1 MFNYL
6 FITNKPNIASFVES
20 CGVSRIFID
29 LERIGKLERQG
40 HLDTVISQ
48 HNVSDISKVKS
59 VLTSAEL
66 LVRLNPLNKDSK
78 FEVDSA
84 IAEGADI
91 LMLPMF
97 NTLEEVIE
105 FGSYINKRVKFIPL
119 IETVSASLIIDDI
132 EQLECVDEIHIG
144 LNDLHLELE
153 YSFMFELISNGYVE
167 NMVKSL
173 SKPFGIGGIAR
184 VGEGI
189 VAGDIVMAQ
198 HVRLN
203 SSAVILSRAFHL
215 RCQTLSELVEKID
228 LKSEIRKLDTV
239 RKNCLKFS
247 VDEHNEQYESF
258 IKKVN
263 LVVRKAK

>member
-6 FITNKPNIASFVES
+6 FITNKPDIASFVES
-20 CGVSRIFID
+20 CGVRRIFID

-48 HNVSDISKVKS
+48 HDVSDISKVKS
-59 VLTSAEL
+59 VLKSAEL
-66 LVRLNPLNKDSK
+66 LVRLNPLNKLSK
-78 FEVDSA
+78 DEVDNA
-84 IAEGADI
+84 ISGGADI

-97 NTLEEVIE
+97 NTLDEVIE

-119 IETVSASLIIDDI
+119 IETVSASKIIDDI
-132 EQLECVDEIHIG
+132 EQLDCVDEIHIG

-189 VAGDIVMAQ
+189 VAGDMVMAQ

-228 LKSEIRKLDTV
+228 LKSEIDKLEIV
-239 RKNCLKFS
+239 RKNCSELS
-247 VDEHNEQYESF
+247 AVEHTKQYESF
-258 IKKVN
+258 IEKVN
-263 LVVRKAK
+263 RVVGNKK

>member
-6 FITNKPNIASFVES
+6 FITNKPDIAAFVES

-40 HLDTVISQ
+40 HLDTVISK
-48 HNVSDISKVKS
+48 HDVSDISKVKS
-59 VLTSAEL
+59 VLTSAKL

-84 IAEGADI
+84 IAAGADI
-91 LMLPMF
+91 IMLPMF
-97 NTLEEVIE
+97 KTLEEVIE
-105 FGSYINKRVKFIPL
+105 FGAYINKRAKFIPL
-119 IETVSASLIIDDI
+119 IETVSASQLIDDI
-132 EQLECVDEIHIG
+132 DQLECVDEIHIG
-144 LNDLHLELE
+144 LNDLHLELKH
-153 YSFMFELISNGYVE
+153 SFMFKLISNGYVD
-167 NMVKSL
+167 NMVKNL

-189 VAGDIVMAQ
+189 VAGDMVMEQ

-215 RCQTLSELVEKID
+215 RCQTLNELVEKID
-228 LKSEIRKLDTV
+228 LKSEICKLETV
-239 RKNCLKFS
+239 RKNCLELSANEHKKQYKRFIEK
-247 VDEHNEQYESF
+247 VD
-258 IKKVN
+258 
-263 LVVRKAK
+263 VVVEKLK

>member
-6 FITNKPNIASFVES
+6 FITNKPDIAAFVES

-29 LERIGKLERQG
+29 LERLGKTERQG

-48 HNVSDISKVKS
+48 HDVSDILKVKT
-59 VLTSAEL
+59 VLKSADL
-66 LVRLNPLNKDSK
+66 LVRLNPINKNSLI
-78 FEVDSA
+78 EVESA
-84 IAEGADI
+84 ISAGADI

-97 NTLEEVIE
+97 NTLDEVIE

-119 IETVSASLIIDDI
+119 IETISAAKIINDVD
-132 EQLECVDEIHIG
+132 QLECVDEIHIG
-144 LNDLHLELE
+144 LNDLHLELD

-173 SKPFGIGGIAR
+173 SKPYGIGGIAR
-184 VGEGI
+184 VGDGI
-189 VAGDIVMAQ
+189 VAGEMVMAQ

-215 RCQTLSELVEKID
+215 RCQTLSELVENID
-228 LKSEIRKLDTV
+228 LKSEINKLESIRKESSEL
-239 RKNCLKFS
+239 S
-247 VDEHNEQYESF
+247 VNEQEKQYMSF
-258 IKKVN
+258 IEKVN
-263 LVVRKAK
+263 EVVRITK